1 VVPQA
6 RGGKVPSS
14 FKQRRI
20 GLKAMSF
27 SIQRSATP
35 ALAVLVFAGL
45 AALLTGIGLGRF
57 AYAALV
63 PGMIGEGH
71 VDVAGAGYLAAANV
85 AGYLI
90 GAAGGGRIG
99 RRFGLVPA
107 LRGSMI
113 GTVLALAACAV
124 PFSLLWLILARL
136 AAGITGG
143 FLMVLAAPAVLARIP
158 AARRGSAGG
167 ILFTGIGLG
176 ITFSG
181 VVVPL
186 LADLGSGPAWAVLAA
201 LAALL
206 TAFTWNAWPRDSMAP
221 QAAVP
226 GAAGMLRPRL
236 GLLGLAY
243 ASDAIGFV
251 PHTVYWVD
259 YVARDLGYGIGMGG
273 LQWSLFGLG
282 AASGPAVMG
291 LVAQRIGFG
300 RAFTAALAV
309 KAAAVVLP
317 VLSPSVPAL
326 VVSSVLVGAL
336 TPASASL
343 AAGRITELMAAEKRQ
358 QTWARMTMLFALV
371 QALGAVVM
379 AELAA
384 LTHQMAL
391 LFLLGGSFLA
401 GGAAIAEAHRR
412 LLLRR

>member
-1 VVPQA
+1 
-6 RGGKVPSS
+6 
-14 FKQRRI
+14 
-20 GLKAMSF
+20 MSF
-27 SIQRSATP
+27 SLQRSAGP
-35 ALAVLVFAGL
+35 ALGPLVLAGL

-85 AGYLI
+85 GGYLI

-99 RRFGLVPA
+99 RRFGTVHA

-113 GTVLALAACAV
+113 GTVLALLACAV
-124 PFSLLWLILARL
+124 PFSLAWLIVARL
-136 AAGITGG
+136 VAGITGG

-158 AARRGSAGG
+158 AERRGSAGG

-186 LADLGSGPAWAVLAA
+186 LADLGTGPAWAVLA
-201 LAALL
+201 LL
-206 TAFTWNAWPRDSMAP
+206 GAGLTVLTWNAWPGQPVEAAASGAPAAAP
-221 QAAVP
+221 QA
-226 GAAGMLRPRL
+226 RPRL
-236 GLLGLAY
+236 MLLGVAY

-259 YVARDLGYGIGMGG
+259 FVARDLGYGIGMGG
-273 LQWSLFGLG
+273 IQWSLFGLG
-282 AASGPAVMG
+282 AAAGPAVMG
-291 LVAQRIGFG
+291 MVAQRIGFG
-300 RAFTAALAV
+300 RAFVLALGI
-309 KAAAVVLP
+309 KAAAVILP

-326 VVSSVLVGAL
+326 VVSSILVGAL

-343 AAGRITELMAAEKRQ
+343 AAGRITELLQTDRRQ
-358 QTWARMTMLFALV
+358 QAWAQMTMLFALV

-384 LTHQMAL
+384 ATHQMAL
-391 LFLLGGSFLA
+391 LFLLGGSLLA
-401 GGAAIAEAHRR
+401 LGAGAAEIHRR
-412 LLLRR
+412 LLDR